1 MNEIPL
7 IRAQLAAEKS
17 HLVAVAE
24 VCLRALEPG
33 HGDDRSAEAFR
44 NACADYMERGLSAF
58 EAQRSAP
65 LRDLSRRAE
74 AGTDETSRQAL
85 ARALALPG
93 SSREVLEKLNVA
105 RASPAALSAWN
116 TCVQYLVHMW
126 GARRAAVDAVLA
138 ANNRV
143 SDWRA
148 VAAIDADSILA
159 ERRGYRARQHTCC
172 RPVLRCR
179 RRPRPRDRLR

>member
-58 EAQRSAP
+58 EARDQRLA
-65 LRDLSRRAE
+65 DLSRQ

-159 ERRGYRARQHTCC
+159 ERRGYGRVNTLLPAGIALPPTA
-172 RPVLRCR
+172 PT
-179 RRPRPRDRLR
+179 